1 MKKMIAL
8 MVVLLGALALSGCAG
23 PSVSVHQ
30 MVPGQPYWMTT
41 DAAARGIS
49 ILPRPDGKGLS
60 MCSEPSPDAMLQ
72 SVTQLTAQVQAQS
85 INVDAQTQV
94 QFQTAVVELTQRTTT
109 IVYLREVM
117 YRICEQGM
125 NQSLSPD
132 QTFQLFQMAMQTALK
147 LAEADLAKTQNK
159 TVAAL
164 SDPKVQAMWNQLVNG
179 VPTIPAS
186 AGGTVVAPPLAPV
199 PQAPSPSPSIKH

>member
-1 MKKMIAL
+1 
-8 MVVLLGALALSGCAG
+8 
-23 PSVSVHQ
+23 

-85 INVDAQTQV
+85 SGVTVDAQTQV
-94 QFQTAVVELTQRTTT
+94 AFQTAVVELTQRTTT

-125 NQSLSPD
+125 NQNLTSD
-132 QTFQLFQMAMQTALK
+132 QTAQLFQLAMQTALK
-147 LAEADLAKTQNK
+147 MAEGDLAKTQNK

-186 AGGTVVAPPLAPV
+186 ASGTVVAPPVAPV
-199 PQAPSPSPSIKH
+199 PQAPSLSPSIKH